1 MLIITYPTNYTM
13 IEVNKLNLE
22 LGNKTILQ
30 DINVTFPKGS
40 LNAII
45 GPSGAGKS
53 SLLNV
58 LMGLYQA
65 SSGEVLVNNI
75 KLSTLNK
82 NARQK
87 YRQKIGMVWQ
97 DYRLLPKKTVYENVK
112 FALEVINF
120 PKFEMQNAINTAL
133 EKVHLQSQKDAYPR
147 ELSGGEKQRCA
158 LARAI
163 VHSPSIVICDE
174 PTGNLDLKNSQ
185 EVIDLL
191 FKVNKDQ
198 TTVILVTHNV
208 DLLKE
213 FPGSV
218 YLLDNQKLQV
228 L

>member
-1 MLIITYPTNYTM
+1 M

>member
-1 MLIITYPTNYTM
+1 MLIITYPTNYSM